1 MGIMGD
7 QVKSQID
14 EQTVVP
20 SRTASA
26 LWIEEA
32 GRCDLRQE
40 VLPAR
45 DEGTVLVRT
54 LYSGI
59 SRGTESLIF
68 EGRVPLSEYER
79 MRGPGMDGDFPFP
92 VKYGYAAVGVV
103 EAGPPDF
110 IEKQVFCL
118 HPHQDFFV
126 VPVER
131 VTVLP
136 LTLPARRAILA
147 ANMETAL
154 NVVWDAAIQPGDRV
168 AVFGAG
174 VVGTLIA
181 YLSSRIAGT
190 ETVLVD
196 REPRRQALATSLGLT
211 FASPDDLDS
220 AGEFDVIVN
229 ATASPQ
235 ALEAA
240 IGLAGLESRIVEA
253 SWYGDRSVNLQLG
266 GAFHARRLSLVS
278 SQVGNLP
285 LSHRARWTYARRLA
299 KALELLLD
307 VRLDSLISGETPFA
321 ELPAAYARILS
332 RPDTLCHRIRY

>member
-14 EQTVVP
+14 EQSVLP
-20 SRTASA
+20 SGTASA
-26 LWIEEA
+26 LWIEDA
-32 GRCDLRQE
+32 GRCSLRQE

-45 DEGTVLVRT
+45 DGATVLVRT

-68 EGRVPLSEYER
+68 EGRVPASEYER

-103 EAGPPDF
+103 EAGPPDLL
-110 IEKQVFCL
+110 EREVFCL
-118 HPHQDFFV
+118 HPHQDFFI

-136 LTLPARRAILA
+136 LSLPPRRAILA

-174 VVGTLIA
+174 VVGTLVA

-190 ETVLVD
+190 DTVLVD
-196 REPRRQALATSLGLT
+196 REPRRAALAASLGLT
-211 FASPDDLDS
+211 FVSPNELDGT
-220 AGEFDVIVN
+220 GEFDVIVN

-240 IGLAGLESRIVEA
+240 ISLAGLESRIVEA
-253 SWYGDRSVNLQLG
+253 SWYGDRSVSLPLG
-266 GAFHARRLSLVS
+266 GAFHARRLSLIS

-285 LSHRARWTYARRLA
+285 QSHRARWTYARRLA